1 METGYIMET
10 DALGILAWAR
20 IDYSGM
26 TLKMKAVAFFAVL
39 SLMFALDGLAGKIP
53 FTPVFRAEQVVRV
66 PVGDAVMVSNA
77 VQLPALPQKEG
88 MTAVLRLNIR
98 QLTKETDGWNPWCA
112 LELNGQRLGPQTA
125 RHTPRLLGRGNYMN
139 TTYKGEERVAYWS
152 GQSSAFFLTLFTPDE
167 TENLDSRILD
177 REDGY
182 NYYFDVDDIVSK
194 VIIGA
199 DDRIENNAPNRLR
212 FMNILTRR
220 ILNSTLVVKD
230 IELGYVPSARLNAL
244 TGIEFTRYEGV
255 ARPAAAVKAAG
266 WRLDFSPHGGMELKV
281 GGESI
286 FIESAFSYAASPEM
300 KYNALGIG
308 KTGNQPGVKT
318 AVAQL
323 PDGAVRVSMA
333 APNLSVQRLCAV
345 VSNHVKVTDTIVSN
359 LAEDQGIKWKN
370 VFAFSGKMPETWRI
384 SGLTGALA
392 TDSSCMASANPTVY
406 LAGPKG
412 AAGFVVEDT
421 VSRILLAMEA
431 SGNRFEMASQ
441 GVGLPA
447 GRRLTV
453 EWCIYPLA
461 GEERGYFDF
470 INQVR
475 EDWGVNNTVPGPY
488 LIRAQQYPGL
498 NLRFASVAP
507 WFEYADGLMYTR
519 EQYVKATSEKVAALR
534 RQFPGIKLMA
544 LLETNLVN
552 FDSTTVP
559 WGKELP
565 LTYGDRKNPA
575 TAYAQYLSPE
585 LSRKLE
591 AVTPLRDSLLR
602 DKDGNIMVD
611 TVYVYQKKP
620 WINLMPQLEK
630 GNARFRQMMEQIDFV
645 MKNVDFDGIYI
656 DQFNPTLKDGV
667 SFDRWD
673 GYSVT
678 LDKQGRIV
686 SKSYNYAITGAEGRM
701 EIVRRVTSKGGVVLT
716 NGHPVTR
723 EEQNSGRLSF
733 AEMENDRC
741 NPIPFLD
748 EKPPEF
754 RYQASSHLASPIIL
768 NLRPGRYSQEP
779 RMMARVLFK
788 GLVIALRN
796 GVLPYYYTVNIPT
809 SGPDAGG
816 LGVANWMFPFTP
828 VKLGEGVMVGKER
841 TIVCKSGTF
850 TVGGQQRPAVAH
862 FNNMGL
868 EVKGTKAFGITGQ
881 PGAWK
886 VKVAIDDW
894 NEIAVMEVR

>member
-1 METGYIMET
+1 
-10 DALGILAWAR
+10 
-20 IDYSGM
+20 
-26 TLKMKAVAFFAVL
+26 MKRLSFSVVL
-39 SLMFALDGLAGKIP
+39 SLLGALNCLAAGKIQFAP
-53 FTPVFRAEQVVRV
+53 ECRAEQVVRV
-66 PVGDAVMVSNA
+66 PAGEAVMVSDV

-98 QLTKETDGWNPWCA
+98 QLTKDIDGWNPWCA
-112 LELNGQRLGPQTA
+112 LELNGQKLGPRTA
-125 RHTPRLLGRGNYMN
+125 RHTPRLLLRGNYMK
-139 TTYKGEERVAYWS
+139 TTYKGEERVPYWS
-152 GQSSAFFLTLFTPDE
+152 SQSSAYFLTLFTSDE

-182 NYYFDVDDIVSK
+182 NYYFDVDDLVSK

-199 DDRIENNAPNRLR
+199 DNRIENDAPNRLR
-212 FMNILTRR
+212 FMNILTKK
-220 ILNSTLVVKD
+220 IVNSTLVVKD
-230 IELGYVPSARLNAL
+230 IELGYVPTSLLDAL
-244 TGIEFTRYEGV
+244 AGIEYAKFKAVSKPKAT
-255 ARPAAAVKAAG
+255 VKAAG
-266 WRLDFSPHGGMELKV
+266 CQLNFSPNGGMELKV

-300 KYNALGIG
+300 KFNALGIG
-308 KTGNQPGVKT
+308 TQDNQPRVKT
-318 AVAQL
+318 TVAQL
-323 PDGAVRVSMA
+323 PNGAVMVA
-333 APNLSVQRLCAV
+333 LETPNLSLKRLCSP
-345 VSNHVKVTDTIVSN
+345 VSDHIKVTDIIISN
-359 LAEDQGIKWKN
+359 LDEDQGLKWKN
-370 VFAFSGKMPETWRI
+370 RFAFSGKMPENWRI

-392 TDSSCMASANPTVY
+392 TDSSCMASANPTLY
-406 LAGPKG
+406 LAAQQG

-421 VSRILLAMEA
+421 VSRVLLEMEA
-431 SGNRFEMASQ
+431 SGNVFEMASK

-447 GRRLTV
+447 GKSLNV
-453 EWCIYPLA
+453 EWCIYPMA
-461 GEERGYFDF
+461 GGERGYFDF

-498 NLRFASVAP
+498 TLRFASVSP
-507 WFEYADGLMYTR
+507 WFEYADGLEYTR
-519 EQYVKATSEKVAALR
+519 EQYIKATSEKVAELR
-534 RQFPGIKLMA
+534 KQFPGVKLMA

-565 LTYGDRKNPA
+565 LTYGDRTNPA
-575 TAYAQYLSPE
+575 TAYGQYLSPD
-585 LSRKLE
+585 LSRKLNE
-591 AVTPLRDSLLR
+591 VTPLRDSLLH

-630 GNARFRQMMEQIDFV
+630 GNARYNQMMEQIDFV
-645 MKNVDFDGIYI
+645 MQNVDFDGIYI
-656 DQFNPTLKDGV
+656 DQFNPTLRDGV

-678 LDKQGRIV
+678 LDKEGRIL

-748 EKPPEF
+748 EKPPEL
-754 RYQASSHLASPIIL
+754 RYEATGHLASPIIL
-768 NLRPGRYSQEP
+768 NLRPARYTQEP
-779 RMMARVLFK
+779 RMLARVLFK
-788 GLVIALRN
+788 GLIIALRN

-828 VKLGEGVMVGKER
+828 VKLGEGVMVAKER
-841 TIVCKSGTF
+841 TVVCKSGTY
-850 TVGGQQRPAVAH
+850 TVGGQNRPAVAH

-868 EVKGTKAFGITGQ
+868 EVKETKAFNVTGQ

-886 VKVAIDDW
+886 VKVTIDDW
-894 NEIAVMEVR
+894 NEIAAMELR

>member
-1 METGYIMET
+1 
-10 DALGILAWAR
+10 
-20 IDYSGM
+20 
-26 TLKMKAVAFFAVL
+26 MKRLSFSVVL
-39 SLMFALDGLAGKIP
+39 SLLGALNCLASGKIQFAP
-53 FTPVFRAEQVVRV
+53 ECRAEQVVRV
-66 PVGDAVMVSNA
+66 PAGEAVMVSDV

-98 QLTKETDGWNPWCA
+98 QLTKDIDGWNPWCA
-112 LELNGQRLGPQTA
+112 LELNGQKLGPRTA
-125 RHTPRLLGRGNYMN
+125 RHTPRLLLRGNYMK
-139 TTYKGEERVAYWS
+139 TTYKGEERVPYWS
-152 GQSSAFFLTLFTPDE
+152 SQSSAYFLTLFTSDE

-182 NYYFDVDDIVSK
+182 NYYFDVDDLVSK

-199 DDRIENNAPNRLR
+199 DNRIENDAPNRLR
-212 FMNILTRR
+212 FMNILTKK
-220 ILNSTLVVKD
+220 IVNSTLVVKD
-230 IELGYVPSARLNAL
+230 IELGYVPTSLLDAL
-244 TGIEFTRYEGV
+244 AGIEYAKFKTV
-255 ARPAAAVKAAG
+255 SKPKATVKAAG
-266 WRLDFSPHGGMELKV
+266 CQLNFSPNGGMELKV

-300 KYNALGIG
+300 KFNALGIG
-308 KTGNQPGVKT
+308 TQDNQPRVKT
-318 AVAQL
+318 TVAQL
-323 PDGAVRVSMA
+323 PNGAVMVA
-333 APNLSVQRLCAV
+333 LETPNLSLKRLCSP
-345 VSNHVKVTDTIVSN
+345 VSDHIKVTDIIISN
-359 LAEDQGIKWKN
+359 LDEDQGLKWKN
-370 VFAFSGKMPETWRI
+370 RFAFSGKMPENWRI

-392 TDSSCMASANPTVY
+392 TDSSCMASANPTLY
-406 LAGPKG
+406 LADQQG

-421 VSRILLAMEA
+421 VSRVLLEMEA
-431 SGNRFEMASQ
+431 SGNVFEMASK

-447 GRRLTV
+447 GKSLNV
-453 EWCIYPLA
+453 EWCIYPMA
-461 GEERGYFDF
+461 GGERGYFDF

-498 NLRFASVAP
+498 TLRFASVSP
-507 WFEYADGLMYTR
+507 WFEYADGLEYTR
-519 EQYVKATSEKVAALR
+519 EQYVKATSEKVAELR
-534 RQFPGIKLMA
+534 KQFPGVKLMA

-565 LTYGDRKNPA
+565 LTYGDRTNPA
-575 TAYAQYLSPE
+575 TAYGQYLSPD
-585 LSRKLE
+585 LSRKLNE
-591 AVTPLRDSLLR
+591 VTPLRDSLLH

-630 GNARFRQMMEQIDFV
+630 GNARYNQMMEQIDFV
-645 MKNVDFDGIYI
+645 MQNVDFDGIYI
-656 DQFNPTLKDGV
+656 DQFNPTLRDGV

-678 LDKQGRIV
+678 LDKEGRIL

-748 EKPPEF
+748 EKPPEL
-754 RYQASSHLASPIIL
+754 RYEATGHLASPIIL
-768 NLRPGRYSQEP
+768 NLRPARYTQEP
-779 RMMARVLFK
+779 RMLARVLFK
-788 GLVIALRN
+788 GLIIALRN

-828 VKLGEGVMVGKER
+828 VKLGEGVMVARER
-841 TIVCKSGTF
+841 TVVCKSGTY
-850 TVGGQQRPAVAH
+850 TVGGQNRPAVAH

-868 EVKGTKAFGITGQ
+868 EVKETKAFNVTGQ

-886 VKVAIDDW
+886 VKVTIDDW
-894 NEIAVMEVR
+894 NEIAAMELR

>member
-1 METGYIMET
+1 
-10 DALGILAWAR
+10 
-20 IDYSGM
+20 
-26 TLKMKAVAFFAVL
+26 MKRLSFSVVL
-39 SLMFALDGLAGKIP
+39 SLLGALNCLASGKIQFAP
-53 FTPVFRAEQVVRV
+53 ECRAEQVVRV
-66 PVGDAVMVSNA
+66 PAGEAVMVSDV

-98 QLTKETDGWNPWCA
+98 QLTKDIDGWNPWCA
-112 LELNGQRLGPQTA
+112 LELNGQKLGPRTA
-125 RHTPRLLGRGNYMN
+125 RHTPRLLLRGNYMK
-139 TTYKGEERVAYWS
+139 TTYKGEERVPYWS
-152 GQSSAFFLTLFTPDE
+152 SQSSAYFLTLFTSDE

-182 NYYFDVDDIVSK
+182 NYYFDVDDLVSK

-199 DDRIENNAPNRLR
+199 DNRIENDAPNRLR
-212 FMNILTRR
+212 FMNILTKK
-220 ILNSTLVVKD
+220 IVNSTLVVKD
-230 IELGYVPSARLNAL
+230 IELGYVPTSLLDAL
-244 TGIEFTRYEGV
+244 AGIEYAKFEAVSKPKAT
-255 ARPAAAVKAAG
+255 VKAAG
-266 WRLDFSPHGGMELKV
+266 CQLNFSPNGGMELKV

-300 KYNALGIG
+300 KFNALGIG
-308 KTGNQPGVKT
+308 TQDNQPRVKT
-318 AVAQL
+318 TVAQL
-323 PDGAVRVSMA
+323 PNGAVMVA
-333 APNLSVQRLCAV
+333 LETPNLSLKRLCSP
-345 VSNHVKVTDTIVSN
+345 VSDHIKVTDIIISN
-359 LAEDQGIKWKN
+359 LDEDQGLKWKN
-370 VFAFSGKMPETWRI
+370 RFAFSGKMPETWRI

-392 TDSSCMASANPTVY
+392 TDSSCMASANPTLY
-406 LAGPKG
+406 LADQQG

-421 VSRILLAMEA
+421 VSRVLLEMEA
-431 SGNRFEMASQ
+431 SGNVFEMASK

-447 GRRLTV
+447 GKSLNV
-453 EWCIYPLA
+453 EWCIYPMA
-461 GEERGYFDF
+461 GGERGYFDF

-498 NLRFASVAP
+498 TLRFASVSP
-507 WFEYADGLMYTR
+507 WFEYADGLEYTR
-519 EQYVKATSEKVAALR
+519 EQYVKATSEKVAELR
-534 RQFPGIKLMA
+534 KQFPGVKLMA

-565 LTYGDRKNPA
+565 LTYGDRTNPA
-575 TAYAQYLSPE
+575 TAYGQYLSPD
-585 LSRKLE
+585 LSRKLNE
-591 AVTPLRDSLLR
+591 VTPLRDSLLH

-630 GNARFRQMMEQIDFV
+630 GNARYNQMMEQIDFV
-645 MKNVDFDGIYI
+645 MQNVDFDGIYI
-656 DQFNPTLKDGV
+656 DQFNPTLRDGV

-678 LDKQGRIV
+678 LDKEGRIL

-748 EKPPEF
+748 EKPPEL
-754 RYQASSHLASPIIL
+754 RYEATGHLASPIIL
-768 NLRPGRYSQEP
+768 NLRPARYTQEP
-779 RMMARVLFK
+779 RMLARVLFK
-788 GLVIALRN
+788 GLIIALRN

-828 VKLGEGVMVGKER
+828 VKLGEGVMVARER
-841 TIVCKSGTF
+841 TVVCKSGTY
-850 TVGGQQRPAVAH
+850 TVGGQNRPAVAH

-868 EVKGTKAFGITGQ
+868 EVKETKAFNVTGQ

-886 VKVAIDDW
+886 VKVTIDDW
-894 NEIAVMEVR
+894 NEIAAMELR